1 MTKRSRDARRTPYY
15 THYTFRTKLLL
26 RRLNSEI
33 NGGPVSP
40 NLWGNSETP
49 WYTVHPYICVPCTCV
64 PSPIPL
70 SRSLDET
77 QTWRNASKMEGRGR
91 DAQTSK
97 HTSNSRHKFTLP
109 LSPFRI
115 PKLDTPT
122 PVATTTSANS
132 SYELKYVITMLA
144 S

>member
-1 MTKRSRDARRTPYY
+1 MTKRFEGCS
-15 THYTFRTKLLL
+15 KNSLLHTL
-26 RRLNSEI
+26 YISNEVTTRRLNSEI